1 MPNYFDPKLLELED
15 ARQRLVQYGHLSQY
29 KSGVKSILRKELI
42 KILVKNSSEQGS
54 VLFNPE
60 YSDEVIQFL
69 EQRDTPR
76 YKVHVIECD
85 ERTANN
91 LIYVYNDLGV
101 PVIDATF
108 RDYIGWKV
116 GGKFSA
122 AHFDFCGE
130 FNSPRT
136 ETHSIN
142 QSLKGRLTDQ
152 ACLAYTH
159 SASYRSC
166 PPAFEFG
173 RALSLEMVKTFPEF
187 YDYLDFFQLRKIDQ
201 NFIPRDINN
210 ILWFNPSVLSWA
222 SNVLTHHETHQVE
235 LIDSCIYRQLSKTTA
250 KPTRGNVYI
259 NRGIIGL
266 QEGQF
271 DIHKSIDS
279 LLKNNRRKIN

>member
-1 MPNYFDPKLLELED
+1 MLNYFDPKLLELED

-42 KILVKNSSEQGS
+42 KILIDNSSNYGLR
-54 VLFNPE
+54 LFNPE

-69 EQRDTPR
+69 EQSNTPNHQAI
-76 YKVHVIECD
+76 VVECD
-85 ERTANN
+85 EKTAKN
-91 LIYVYNDLGV
+91 LKYVYDDLDIRVLWYDYADISAWWLGNSV
-101 PVIDATF
+101 AT
-108 RDYIGWKV
+108 
-116 GGKFSA
+116 

-130 FNSPRT
+130 FNSPKT
-136 ETHSIN
+136 QTHIVN
-142 QSLKGRLTDQ
+142 QSLKGCLTDQ

-166 PPAFEFG
+166 PPALNFG
-173 RALSLEMVKTFPEF
+173 VDLWLELLDVVPEIYEYWEMF
-187 YDYLDFFQLRKIDQ
+187 DLMDKMDLQ
-201 NFIPRDINN
+201 NPKCINN

-222 SNVLTHHETHQVE
+222 SNVLVHHETHQVE
-235 LIDSCIYRQLSKTTA
+235 LIDSCIYRQLAKTTA

-271 DIHKSIDS
+271 DIHQSIDS
-279 LLKNNRRKIN
+279 LLKNNRGKIN